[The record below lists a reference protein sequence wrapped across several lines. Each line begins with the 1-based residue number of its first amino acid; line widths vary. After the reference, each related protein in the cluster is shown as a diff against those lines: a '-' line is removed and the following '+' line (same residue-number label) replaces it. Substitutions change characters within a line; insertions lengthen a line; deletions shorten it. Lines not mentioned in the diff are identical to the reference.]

1 MQPER
6 EWEAGLPV
14 QWLPRSGPQ
23 NGLHK
28 RGFRQCLRRGRT
40 GYPEAKILDVVG
52 WGSKAVAAL
61 DRVHLL
67 HGFDYRPRYRHG

>member
-52 WGSKAVAAL
+52 RGI
-61 DRVHLL
+61 
-67 HGFDYRPRYRHG
+67 